1 MQTETLIK
9 MANQIGD
16 FFEAEPNKTQAQL
29 DIAQHLNRFWTKDMR
44 NQIATHVKEKSG
56 AGLALA
62 SYFSYFRASKSL
74 VFNS

>member
-16 FFEAEPNKTQAQL
+16 FFEAEPNKMQAQL

-44 NQIATHVKEKSG
+44 NQIAAHVKEKSG
-56 AGLALA
+56 AGLHNQVISAIAAHL
-62 SYFSYFRASKSL
+62 
-74 VFNS
+74 NP

>member
-9 MANQIGD
+9 MANQVGD

-44 NQIATHVKEKSG
+44 NQIAAHVQTEQG
-56 AGLALA
+56 AGLHAQVISAITAHL
-62 SYFSYFRASKSL
+62 
-74 VFNS
+74 NP

>member
-44 NQIATHVKEKSG
+44 NQIAAHVQAKQG
-56 AGLALA
+56 AGLHAQVISAIAAHL
-62 SYFSYFRASKSL
+62 
-74 VFNS
+74 NP

>member
-16 FFEAEPNKTQAQL
+16 FFEAEPNQAQARN

-44 NQIATHVKEKSG
+44 NQIASHVQTKQG
-56 AGLALA
+56 TGLHAQVIAAIKAHL
-62 SYFSYFRASKSL
+62 
-74 VFNS
+74 NP